1 VGLVEEARR
10 LGWASKDQG
19 GSSRIR
25 AWGLQALGRGVF
37 GIGRDLQWV
46 HGLDLYTTPSF
57 GCPSKF
63 IKKFHQFSIFLKILV
78 FFFEIFC
85 TSSSRRAL

>member
-1 VGLVEEARR
+1 
-10 LGWASKDQG
+10 
-19 GSSRIR
+19 
-25 AWGLQALGRGVF
+25 
-37 GIGRDLQWV
+37 V